1 MYAATH
7 NQLQGLLR
15 LTHIFSRDI
24 KMVFGI
30 EKCKTLYI
38 AKGKL
43 EMRNFTTED
52 GDTVGAMSDDGMYR
66 HLGHVQAKHIKR
78 A

>member
-1 MYAATH
+1 MDDIKLCATT
-7 NQLQGLLR
+7 NNELQELLR
-15 LTHIFSRDI
+15 LTETFSRDI

-30 EKCKTLYI
+30 EKRKTLYI

-52 GDTVGAMSDDGMYR
+52 DDTMETTNEDDTYWWQ
-66 HLGHVQAKHIKR
+66 V
-78 A
+78 